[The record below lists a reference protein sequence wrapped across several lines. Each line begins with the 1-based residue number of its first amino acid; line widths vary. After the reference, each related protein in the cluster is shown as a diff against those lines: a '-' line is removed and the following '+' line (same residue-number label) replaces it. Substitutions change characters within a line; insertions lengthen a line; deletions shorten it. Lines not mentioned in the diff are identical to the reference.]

1 MATSTVQGPTLFIKK
16 LWGLLY
22 VILGCLGTAI
32 GFEIGSTWLIAAGII
47 ALVVGVSLLVLKIMG
62 RNAGW

>member
-47 ALVVGVSLLVLKIMG
+47 ALVIGVSLLVLKIMR

>member
-47 ALVVGVSLLVLKIMG
+47 ALVVGVSLLVLKIMR